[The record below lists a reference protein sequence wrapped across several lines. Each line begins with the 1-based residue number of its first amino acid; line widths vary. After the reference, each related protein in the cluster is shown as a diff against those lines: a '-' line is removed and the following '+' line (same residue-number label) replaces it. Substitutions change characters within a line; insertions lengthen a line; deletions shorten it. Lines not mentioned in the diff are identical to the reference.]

1 MAADMKQTI
10 AQAAKTL
17 LMEKNVKKLTVKDI
31 VEECSI
37 TRQTFYY
44 HFADLYDQ
52 VRWMYEQEIAV
63 ILKKNENL
71 LFWQDA
77 LLQLFRYIEQNRA
90 VCLCVLQSVGREH
103 LKRFFSEDVRSIIAR
118 VVFSMGQQLPSFS
131 VEYGTFL
138 TQYYTLAVVGLLE
151 SWLLGELEQSPE
163 KLVEEFHTIISDQ
176 FQGAKQR
183 SFLEGNRE
191 GTCT

>member
-1 MAADMKQTI
+1 
-10 AQAAKTL
+10 
-17 LMEKNVKKLTVKDI
+17 
-31 VEECSI
+31 
-37 TRQTFYY
+37 
-44 HFADLYDQ
+44 
-52 VRWMYEQEIAV
+52 MYEQEIAV

-77 LLQLFRYIEQNRA
+77 LLQLSATLNKTGRCA
-90 VCLCVLQSVGREH
+90 CVCWQSVGREH